1 MPALKTE
8 QWLAKASQDLKEL
21 SSTPRLD
28 AELILGLVLNC
39 SRSHLHAHPEQA
51 LSSDELKKAQELLNL
66 RKDHYPIAYILGK
79 KEFYGRDFQVSEAVL
94 IPRPETEE
102 LISIV
107 LQICQKNKLQS
118 PQILDVGTGSGAI
131 GLTLACEL
139 KECGAQATLSDISPS
154 ALGICRHNQEALKIV
169 NTKIVQSDLLEKI
182 NQKYDIIVANL
193 PYVDPS
199 WEVGLELKHEP
210 QNALFA
216 EQGGLFLIDKLID
229 QIVAKNTLKAGG
241 VLVLESDPEQHQAI
255 KNSTESSG
263 YFQKIYHQGYAS
275 VAFKA

>member
-8 QWLAKASQDLKEL
+8 QWLTSASQKLKGV

-28 AELILGLVLNC
+28 AELILSLVLNC
-39 SRSHLHAHPEQA
+39 SRSHLRAHPDQV
-51 LSSDELKKAQELLNL
+51 LSSDELKRVQKLLDL

-102 LISIV
+102 LIDIV
-107 LQICQKNKLQS
+107 LQICQKNKLQN

-131 GLTLACEL
+131 GLTLACKL
-139 KECGAQATLSDISPS
+139 RDHDAQVTLSDVSLP
-154 ALGICRHNQEALKIV
+154 ALELCRRNQEALEVV

-193 PYVDPS
+193 PYVDLS
-199 WEVGLELKHEP
+199 WQVGLELKHEP
-210 QNALFA
+210 KSALFA
-216 EQGGLFLIDKLID
+216 EQGGLFLINKLIE
-229 QIVAKNTLKAGG
+229 QIVAKDSIKEDG
-241 VLVLESDPEQHQAI
+241 VLVLESDPEQQPAI
-255 KNSTESSG
+255 KNSLENSG